1 MPTPCRPSHPLSM
14 VGGTGWREVHPAC
27 QQRFLETQ
35 HPMGGPCWDC
45 SCHCPLVTMHVPTR
59 LLRSTA
65 NDQVPTT
72 LPTTMGWQTH
82 IADSRSRW
90 ARETVAFEPVE
101 AGRPGNGGRE
111 RLDDVR
117 RCQSFLLSHSRGTET
132 SSLAVACHVSII
144 FQIALGEL
152 KVDEI
157 CPLVIPLHLRY
168 FSTNS
173 PNSCKVPSHG
183 SLDLPPSPLTT
194 PSSFQHGDGETGQ
207 AREPR
212 SSSVD
217 GSEPS
222 GRDAPEHRAAS

>member
-1 MPTPCRPSHPLSM
+1 MSQSRLVVQEM
-14 VGGTGWREVHPAC
+14 
-27 QQRFLETQ
+27 ET
-35 HPMGGPCWDC
+35 
-45 SCHCPLVTMHVPTR
+45 
-59 LLRSTA
+59 
-65 NDQVPTT
+65 
-72 LPTTMGWQTH
+72 
-82 IADSRSRW
+82 
-90 ARETVAFEPVE
+90 
-101 AGRPGNGGRE
+101 E

-117 RCQSFLLSHSRGTET
+117 RCQSFLLSHARGTET
-132 SSLAVACHVSII
+132 SSLAVACHVSTI

-183 SLDLPPSPLTT
+183 SLDLPPSLLIT
-194 PSSFQHGDGETGQ
+194 PSSFQQGDAETGQ

-217 GSEPS
+217 GSGPS
-222 GRDAPEHRAAS
+222 GRGDSPNLELLPGRRPSRRMGYIRRHPPRENRRQSIFRCFWFHHSIQSLVLSQPHQTGTNIVATLVRESQTPCNISSH